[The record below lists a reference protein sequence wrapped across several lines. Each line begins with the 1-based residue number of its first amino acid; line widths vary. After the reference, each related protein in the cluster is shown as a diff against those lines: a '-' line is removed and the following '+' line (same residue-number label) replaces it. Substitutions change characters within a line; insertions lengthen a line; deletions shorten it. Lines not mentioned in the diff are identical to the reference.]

1 MNEQN
6 VGSIIKSFSKILFWI
21 VFLSLILLFFYKE
34 ISFFDDYKDLVKNY
48 DGVSKD
54 SSVYKVF
61 VEAKKEII
69 RKVVFELVLTVIL
82 LLSTA
87 LSYFMIYGF
96 GCMVENSN
104 MKAGYFDDSVVEGGR
119 EDPFD

>member
-34 ISFFDDYKDLVKNY
+34 ILFFDDYKDLVKNY

-104 MKAGYFDDSVVEGGR
+104 MKAGYLDDSVVEGGR